1 MVVVSGM
8 SFHEGISGLPHGG
21 QETGTDSLTL
31 FTIRDINLKMILV
44 EDIVSVDTQSGEMWP
59 SGCSYFL
66 SLWGRNSGEGNLRDN
81 DREVITV
88 I

>member
-8 SFHEGISGLPHGG
+8 SFHQGISGLPHGG

-44 EDIVSVDTQSGEMWP
+44 EDIVSVDTQSGEM
-59 SGCSYFL
+59 
-66 SLWGRNSGEGNLRDN
+66 
-81 DREVITV
+81 
-88 I
+88 